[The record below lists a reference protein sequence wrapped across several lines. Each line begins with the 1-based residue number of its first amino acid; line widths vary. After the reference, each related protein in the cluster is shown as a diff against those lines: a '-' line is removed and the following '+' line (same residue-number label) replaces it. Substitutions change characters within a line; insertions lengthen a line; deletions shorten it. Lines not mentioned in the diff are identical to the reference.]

1 MADSVII
8 TVLMPVYNAEK
19 YIAEAIESILN
30 QTYTDFEFLIIN
42 DGSTDNSLKIIESYK
57 DKRIR
62 LINNETNIRLIAT
75 LNKGI
80 DLARGK
86 YIARMDADDIS
97 LPQRLEKQ
105 YTYMESHPEVGLLGS
120 YIRTLGLENNYDVH
134 FKTTHDEIKFKLFFD
149 THFPHP
155 AAMIRKSVLIE
166 HDLRFEKAYIHA
178 EDYDL
183 WNRMSR
189 YTRLAVIPE
198 ILVHKRVH
206 PDQIS
211 VKHTPIQLRVSS
223 DIRRLLIKNMSVEAS
238 DEEIELYDNF
248 LADKIPVTFKSLK
261 TLLLFFD
268 KLITANQNNRI
279 YKTDLFNTFFAQKH
293 WDICTKSSHYG
304 LKIYKLFIRSQASC
318 VLPESKTLLFLFFI
332 KSLFRYKYES

>member
-1 MADSVII
+1 
-8 TVLMPVYNAEK
+8 MPVYNAEK

-57 DKRIR
+57 DTRIR

-105 YTYMESHPEVGLLGS
+105 YTYMEAHPEVGLLGS
-120 YIRTLGLENNYDVH
+120 YIRTIGLENNYDVH

-166 HDLRFEKAYIHA
+166 HELRFEKEYIHA
-178 EDYDL
+178 EDFAL
-183 WNRMSR
+183 WNKMAEVTQLSV
-189 YTRLAVIPE
+189 LPE

-206 PDQIS
+206 PEQIS
-211 VKHTPIQLRVSS
+211 VKHTPIQLKISS
-223 DIRRLLIKNMSVEAS
+223 DIRRLLIKNMSVNPS
-238 DEEIELYDNF
+238 DEEIALYDNF
-248 LADKIPVTFKSLK
+248 LEDIIPNTFGSLK
-261 TLLLFFD
+261 VLLLLFD
-268 KLITANQNNRI
+268 KLIIANENKGV
-279 YKTDLFNTFFAQKH
+279 YKRELFIFYFAQKH
-293 WDICTKSSHYG
+293 WDICTKSTQYG
-304 LKIYKLFIRSQASC
+304 LKIYKLFIRSQACC
-318 VLPESKTLLFLFFI
+318 VLPVSKILLFIFFI
-332 KSLFRYKYES
+332 KSLFCYKYES